1 MKQLLF
7 RLTGL
12 LIALPALAAETVRP
26 NILWI
31 TSEDNGPHLGGYG
44 DAYATTPNL
53 DRLAARGMRY
63 LNVWCNA
70 PVCAPARTA
79 IITGLYPTSLG
90 AEHMRSLVKLPP
102 GMKLFPQRLRETG
115 YYCSNNSKEDYN
127 VEKPG
132 QVWDESSGQAH
143 WRNRQPGQ
151 PFFAVFN
158 HLQSHESQVRK
169 RPHTLVHDPAK
180 ARVPAYHPDTP
191 EVRQDWAQYYDTLT
205 EIDAAAGQNLRELE
219 EAGLAEDTI
228 IFYYG
233 DNGFGLPRGKRTA
246 CNSGLSVPMIVYIP
260 TRFRHVAPPD
270 YAPGGTT
277 DRLMSF
283 VDLAPTVLSLAGI
296 RPPDYLQGRAFMGTF
311 LAPAPQFLHGFR
323 GRMDERIDFVRS
335 VRDER
340 YVYVRNYLPHRIPG
354 QHVAYMFET
363 PTTQVWRRLF
373 DEGKLLPPQTLFWQP
388 KPPEELYDLQ
398 NDPDEVNNL
407 AASPSH
413 QAILKRMR
421 KAQQEHVR
429 EIRDVGFLPED
440 EIHLRSTGTTLHEPR
455 AGSRRG
461 DAAETPEVRRL
472 TTAATGFQT
481 PVHEAG
487 IGATPYEMGH
497 DPKRYP
503 LKEIMAAAEP
513 ASAGNADAL
522 PRLKK
527 LLRHRD
533 SAVRYWAATGI
544 LIRGRSAV
552 ESLRPELLSALQ
564 DDSPSVRVV
573 AAEALG
579 RYGRPEDFPRAMT
592 ELLDLADGRRQSV
605 YVALAAL
612 NAIDELDAKAAPFR
626 DAIAGLPPFDKA
638 QWPRSGETADRLV
651 PEILKGL
658 NP

>member
-1 MKQLLF
+1 MSHLRFLL
-7 RLTGL
+7 TWP
-12 LIALPALAAETVRP
+12 LIVLPTVAAELVRP

-31 TSEDNGPHLGGYG
+31 TSEDNGPHLGCYG

-53 DRLAARGMRY
+53 DRLAARSVRY

-102 GMKLFPQRLRETG
+102 GMKLFPQLLREAG

-132 QVWDESSGQAH
+132 QVWDESSGKAH

-158 HLQSHESQVRK
+158 HLESHESQIRK
-169 RPHTLVHDPAK
+169 RPHRFVHDPAK

-205 EIDAAAGQNLRELE
+205 EIDAKAGENLRELE

-246 CNSGLSVPMIVYIP
+246 CNSGLAVPLIVYLP
-260 TRFRHVAPPD
+260 PKFRPLTSPD
-270 YAPGGTT
+270 YAPGGQS
-277 DRLMSF
+277 DRLVSF
-283 VDLAPTVLSLAGI
+283 VDFAPTVLSLAGI
-296 RPPDYLQGRAFMGTF
+296 RPPDYLQGRAFMGPF
-311 LAPAPQFLHGFR
+311 FAPPPAFLHGFR

-335 VRDER
+335 VRDRR

-363 PTTQVWRRLF
+363 PTTQVWKRLY
-373 DEGKLLPPQTLFWQP
+373 DEGKLNPPQTFFWQP

-398 NDPDEVNNL
+398 RDPDEVNNL
-407 AASPSH
+407 ATSPAH
-413 QAILKRMR
+413 RAILARMR
-421 KAQQEHVR
+421 KAQQEHTR
-429 EIRDVGFLPED
+429 AIRDLGFLPED
-440 EIHLRSTGTTLHEPR
+440 EIHMRAAGTT
-455 AGSRRG
+455 
-461 DAAETPEVRRL
+461 
-472 TTAATGFQT
+472 
-481 PVHEAG
+481 
-487 IGATPYEMGH
+487 PYGMGH
-497 DPKRYP
+497 DRRRYP
-503 LKEIMAAAEP
+503 LKDLMAAAEL
-513 ASAGNADAL
+513 ASSGKADAL
-522 PRLKK
+522 SELRK
-527 LLRHRD
+527 LLRHPD
-533 SAVRYWAATGI
+533 SALRYWAATGI
-544 LIRGRSAV
+544 LIRGRVAV

-573 AAEALG
+573 VAEALG
-579 RYGRPEDFPRAMT
+579 RHGRPEDVPMAMRG
-592 ELLDLADGRRQSV
+592 LLDLANAGRQRL
-605 YVALAAL
+605 YVGVAAL
-612 NAIDELDAKAAPFR
+612 NAIDELDAKAAGFR
-626 DAIAGLPPFDKA
+626 EAIAALPPFDKTK
-638 QWPRSGETADRLV
+638 WVRSGETADRLV
-651 PEILKGL
+651 PKILKDL
-658 NP
+658 KP